1 MARIGDRS
9 EMEAFV
15 RAVDLGGFSAAA
27 RELKVTPSAVSKL
40 VSRLETSLGVRL
52 LNRTTRELRPTP
64 EGDLFLQRCRRILDE
79 IEDAESEATS
89 SMERPRGL
97 LRLHAGV
104 GFGTHVLVRL
114 LPKFLRAYPLVD
126 VKLVL
131 EDRAPELARQPV
143 DISIWPGEP
152 ADDSL
157 VARRLCEF
165 ERVVCASPAYFEC
178 HGVPSKPEDL
188 VHHSCICLTGLP
200 ARLAPWSFLTGSG
213 REVVS
218 VRGRLQVNNA
228 ECVRMLA
235 LEGMG
240 IARLNQFIVS
250 DDLRSGRLR
259 QVLAD
264 VTRSERQPLHALYPH
279 VRQRLPRVAV
289 MLEFLADELS
299 RSVW

>member
-40 VSRLETSLGVRL
+40 VSRLEASLGVRL
-52 LNRTTRELRPTP
+52 LSRTTRELRPTP
-64 EGDLFLQRCRRILDE
+64 EGELFLQRCRRILDE
-79 IEDAESEATS
+79 IEDAESELTS
-89 SMERPRGL
+89 SMQRPRGL

-114 LPKFLRAYPLVD
+114 LPKFLEAHPLVD
-126 VKLVL
+126 VQLVL
-131 EDRAPELARQPV
+131 EDRPAELARQHI

-165 ERVVCASPAYFEC
+165 ERVVCASPAYFER
-178 HGVPSKPEDL
+178 HGVPSNPEDL
-188 VHHSCICLTGLP
+188 VNHSCISLTGLP
-200 ARLAPWSFLTGSG
+200 PGLAPWSFLTGSG
-213 REVVS
+213 REVIG
-218 VRGRLQVNNA
+218 VRGRLEVNNA

-264 VTRSERQPLHALYPH
+264 ATRGERQALHALFPH
-279 VRQRLPRVAV
+279 VRRRLPRVAV
-289 MLEFLADELS
+289 MLEFLGDELGKAA
-299 RSVW
+299 W